1 MHRSTPSRRS
11 PPSAANARPGAA
23 GGRVVGRGR
32 RRSAVERQRPDD
44 DARVEDVAGVPD
56 RLPLAE
62 RGDERR
68 AELAGQEL
76 APGAA
81 VAVLAAERP
90 AVRDREVRGGRQE
103 PLEAILAARPVE
115 AEPRPQVEAAL
126 AEVAVD
132 RPLERVLAEQPAE
145 LPDVAGEPVRRGRR
159 GPRTRATPAC
169 RRGAAPTGP
178 RCPPG
183 RATGR
188 PARAGRR
195 GRARPPIRCR
205 RPIAASSRAAWSRAA
220 AGVSPPASTRSQAP
234 PAGSRTSSSRPA
246 SSSWLRLSTV
256 SGLGGEQ
263 GRDRRR
269 RLDVVREPEHE
280 QDARRGRRD
289 EPQRHRRDDGARAL
303 GPGRA
308 PARPRSRAPAA
319 ASRARSRTPGAARAA
334 ARRGAGPCGGRRT
347 TAAGHRA
354 RGRARRSC
362 ARRRRP

>member
-1 MHRSTPSRRS
+1 MSSWSRRARPRVECRSSPVARYEGHRSAWPWCETQRPTPMHRSTPSRRS

-32 RRSAVERQRPDD
+32 RRSAVSGSGRTMTPGLRTSPGSQIAFHSPN
-44 DARVEDVAGVPD
+44 AASM
-56 RLPLAE
+56 
-62 RGDERR
+62 RR

-90 AVRDREVRGGRQE
+90 AVRDGEVRGGRQE

-115 AEPRPQVEAAL
+115 AEARPQVEAAL

-132 RPLERVLAEQPAE
+132 RALERVVAEQLAE

-159 GPRTRATPAC
+159 GPRTRARPAC
-169 RRGAAPTGP
+169 RRGAAPTGR

-195 GRARPPIRCR
+195 GRARPPIRRR

-220 AGVSPPASTRSQAP
+220 AGVVA
-234 PAGSRTSSSRPA
+234 
-246 SSSWLRLSTV
+246 
-256 SGLGGEQ
+256 
-263 GRDRRR
+263 
-269 RLDVVREPEHE
+269 
-280 QDARRGRRD
+280 
-289 EPQRHRRDDGARAL
+289 
-303 GPGRA
+303 
-308 PARPRSRAPAA
+308 ARPR
-319 ASRARSRTPGAARAA
+319 PGARRRPPAA
-334 ARRGAGPCGGRRT
+334 ARRRRGPR
-347 TAAGHRA
+347 AA
-354 RGRARRSC
+354 RSSGSP
-362 ARRRRP
+362 R